1 MPSLYVLD
9 VPEFAPLLAAARARD
24 GVEITGPTAGYFRI
38 SAGRQLRLYRA
49 DSGLPEALW
58 FGAFT
63 AGFEG
68 EELVIDAE
76 QFWIGPSVAPAKAT
90 DGDR

>member
-9 VPEFAPLLAAARARD
+9 VPEFAPLVTAARGRD
-24 GVEITGPTAGYFRI
+24 GIEVIGPTAGYFRI
-38 SAGRQLRLYRA
+38 STAGQLHLYRA

-63 AGFEG
+63 AGYEG
-68 EELVIDAE
+68 EELAIDTE
-76 QFWIGPSVAPAKAT
+76 QFWIGPRTEP
-90 DGDR
+90 DRHEA